1 MTTGNS
7 FIVLVS
13 NSGLTQFNC
22 LPGTSM
28 KRYRLRMRGQNTR
41 TRYLTHVELTKN
53 TRPPDPSYLTVLQ

>member
-7 FIVLVS
+7 FIVLAS

-28 KRYRLRMRGQNTR
+28 KRYRLRIRGQDTSHMLN
-41 TRYLTHVELTKN
+41 
-53 TRPPDPSYLTVLQ
+53 

>member
-7 FIVLVS
+7 FIVVVS

-28 KRYRLRMRGQNTR
+28 KRYRLRIRGQDTSHMLN
-41 TRYLTHVELTKN
+41 
-53 TRPPDPSYLTVLQ
+53 

>member
-7 FIVLVS
+7 FIVVVS
-13 NSGLTQFNC
+13 NSGLTQVNC

-41 TRYLTHVELTKN
+41 TRYLAHVELTKN
-53 TRPPDPSYLTVLQ
+53 TGPPDPSYLTVLQ